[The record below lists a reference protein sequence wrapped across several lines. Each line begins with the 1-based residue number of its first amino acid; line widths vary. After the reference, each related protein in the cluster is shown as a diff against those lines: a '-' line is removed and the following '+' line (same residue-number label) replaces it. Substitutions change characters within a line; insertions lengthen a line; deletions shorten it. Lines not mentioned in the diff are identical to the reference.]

1 MLLYHYYL
9 SLLITVVV
17 VVVLFVEVV
26 VIVVVIEVSFKN
38 DSCIVKGNFIN
49 FHKER
54 FNFNF

>member
-1 MLLYHYYL
+1 M

-17 VVVLFVEVV
+17 VLVVFVEVV